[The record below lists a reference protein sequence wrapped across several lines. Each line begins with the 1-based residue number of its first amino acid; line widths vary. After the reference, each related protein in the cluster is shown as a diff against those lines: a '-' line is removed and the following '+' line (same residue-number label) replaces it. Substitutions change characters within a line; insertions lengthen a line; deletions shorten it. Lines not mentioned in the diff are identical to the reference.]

1 MDGADDGHQRRSAP
15 WRGSRRGDTIEV
27 DVVRDDEP
35 RAVEVP
41 DDLQAALDDD
51 LAVRAGSASLFHSN
65 QRRHVVSVATARTV
79 ETRER
84 RIGAVL
90 AELAS
95 GRRA

>member
-1 MDGADDGHQRRSAP
+1 M
-15 WRGSRRGDTIEV
+15 EV

-51 LAVRAGSASLFHSN
+51 LAVRAGSASLFRSN
-65 QRRHVVSVATARTV
+65 QRRHVVPVTTARTV